1 MADVRKEKRSGM
13 AYCLTT
19 RRRREVVGCFRH
31 QHCCASIF
39 GEPKSVLFFFV
50 TGCRLR
56 EEASAR
62 TRIPKPP
69 TDGSRQQRGRSLRAP
84 LWRHRAKLWRGI
96 ASPAQAPKRLR
107 GRAPGFA
114 PGRATVSDRSPLS
127 LSSVWDKPTRTG
139 PRARPLLTERAP

>member
-13 AYCLTT
+13 AYFLTT

-56 EEASAR
+56 EEANAR

-69 TDGSRQQRGRSLRAP
+69 TDGSRQQAAARCAHHFGATEQNFGAESQVLHRRRS
-84 LWRHRAKLWRGI
+84 
-96 ASPAQAPKRLR
+96 
-107 GRAPGFA
+107 
-114 PGRATVSDRSPLS
+114 D
-127 LSSVWDKPTRTG
+127 
-139 PRARPLLTERAP
+139 